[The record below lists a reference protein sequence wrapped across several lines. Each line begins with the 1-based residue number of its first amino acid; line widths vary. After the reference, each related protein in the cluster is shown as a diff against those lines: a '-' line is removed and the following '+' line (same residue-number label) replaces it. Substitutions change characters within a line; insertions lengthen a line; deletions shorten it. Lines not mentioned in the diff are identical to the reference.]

1 MFDKRVIAPVEK
13 NPVVLVRFKKDIPAD
28 LLTVI
33 GERFTESIVDVVTED
48 ETEDGTV
55 LDFPVTLI
63 ILNTAVC
70 HDNNLINIF

>member
-1 MFDKRVIAPVEK
+1 MVLGPVETD
-13 NPVVLVRFKKDIPAD
+13 PVVLVRFKKDIPAD